1 MLAVAIPMS
10 ALYFLALGV
19 CVLHD
24 RRVDRQR
31 VAAGLP
37 RLDGTM
43 ADDPGSA

>member
-1 MLAVAIPMS
+1 MS

-24 RRVDRQR
+24 RRVDRRR

-43 ADDPGSA
+43 ADEPGPAAGTA